1 MISDERTRKIISSS
15 INNAICIDDEFCAP
29 YEFGDGNMEIPKALC
44 ASFRNSHA
52 CNLDVFHF
60 SNKDDLESNLA
71 TLFKNRDLLI
81 VD

>member
-1 MISDERTRKIISSS
+1 MISDERSREIISSS

-29 YEFGDGNMEIPKALC
+29 YEYGDGNVEIPKALC

-60 SNKDDLESNLA
+60 SNKDDLEFNLA
-71 TLFKNRDLLI
+71 TLFKN
-81 VD
+81 